1 MYNLLSLAG
10 KYIKISTMTEE
21 QLKKLNKIFE
31 EYPELKIVYLFG
43 SRVSGKTGPL
53 SDYDFA
59 LYIGQDKLEA
69 YHTSVDI
76 AGKISKVLETD
87 NIDTI
92 VLNHT
97 DAPEMKY
104 SIIKNGRIIYEVDS
118 FRVLIEP
125 GIMNEYFDFRFLLRK
140 HGLTRA

>member
-1 MYNLLSLAG
+1 
-10 KYIKISTMTEE
+10 MTEE
-21 QLKKLNKIFE
+21 QLKKLNKIFKG
-31 EYPELKIVYLFG
+31 YPELKIVYLFG

-87 NIDTI
+87 NIDTV

-118 FRVLIEP
+118 FRILIEP